1 VSLLNKKHDFYFGN
15 RECKVKPRKTPQI
28 VFTIH
33 QKASI
38 KNKYFPFQV
47 LAHSTSWDEID
58 SSDVKLMQK
67 HRSSLLGAE
76 LENDVYQK
84 LVNLFSN
91 RNIETSKRQSDET
104 SKRLIIE
111 TLERRNDEMSNIF
124 SNQKVETSE
133 RQNVETSEHQNVET
147 SEHQNVKTLER
158 RNDKT
163 SKNFSNRKVENTI
176 IFSGWKDN
184 GSKEK
189 TGTM

>member
-1 VSLLNKKHDFYFGN
+1 MLNKKHDYYFGN
-15 RECKVKPRKTPQI
+15 RDCMVKPRKTPQI

-76 LENDVYQK
+76 LENDVYRK
-84 LVNLFSN
+84 LANLFSN
-91 RNIETSKRQSDET
+91 RNDQTSKRRNNETSERRNDETSNIFANRNVETSKRQNDET
-104 SKRLIIE
+104 SKDR
-111 TLERRNDEMSNIF
+111 TT
-124 SNQKVETSE
+124 K
-133 RQNVETSEHQNVET
+133 TSEHQNVE
-147 SEHQNVKTLER
+147 TLER

-163 SKNFSNRKVENTI
+163 SKIFSNRKVENTI

-189 TGTM
+189 TGTVQAA